1 MTKPTVLIA
10 EGNLECLGFLCETLE
25 SEGFHIV
32 GASDGE
38 KALHLLSEIKPDVI
52 VTELMMPSVSGG
64 DLIRYVR
71 KTTALAEVPIVVAS
85 TYGKTYESDAL
96 KAGAT
101 VVLQKPI
108 DIDLLI
114 DAIKNNH
121 TNYTSVRNVP

>member
-1 MTKPTVLIA
+1 MIKPTVLIA
-10 EGNLECLGFLCETLE
+10 EGDPECLGFLCETLE
-25 SEGFHIV
+25 DEGFKIM

-38 KALHLLSEIKPDVI
+38 KAIDLLSEIKPDVI

-71 KTTALAEVPIVVAS
+71 KNTALSRVPIVVAS
-85 TYGKTYESDAL
+85 TYGRAYESEAL

-108 DIDLLI
+108 DMNLLI
-114 DAIKNNH
+114 ETIKNNH
-121 TNYTSVRNVP
+121 AC